1 MKRKNYIS
9 PDILIF
15 QIETKGLIMGSQF
28 DKSQDN
34 QSITPTNELYSSEFQ
49 SRRYD
54 VWEEEEEEEY

>member
-49 SRRYD
+49 SRRHD